1 MDRPHRTRARC
12 MAITRRGY
20 QCPIGPRPSGLCHV
34 HDPAVQCGG
43 TKRNGARCAVATG
56 GGLCRA
62 HRDQR

>member
-1 MDRPHRTRARC
+1 